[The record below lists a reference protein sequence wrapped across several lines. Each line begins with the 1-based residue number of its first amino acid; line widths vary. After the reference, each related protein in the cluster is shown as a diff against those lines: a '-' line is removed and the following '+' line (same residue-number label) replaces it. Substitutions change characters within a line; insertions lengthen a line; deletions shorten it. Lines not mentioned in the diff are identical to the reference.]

1 MAFKVFFDTN
11 TIFDLFYKERPL
23 HKEALDLFY
32 FLDENYFTAFYSESV
47 LTTAAYILRKEIAP
61 GKLNEILI
69 NLNKKIKLLPCFDFL
84 PEKVLKDKPRD
95 FEDALLYGIALQSK
109 LDYFISNN
117 LKDFKAFQQ
126 TELPVLNSREFN
138 KILVSG
144 M

>member
-11 TIFDLFYKERPL
+11 TILDLFYKERPF
-23 HKEALDLFY
+23 HKEALDLFH

-47 LTTAAYILRKEIAP
+47 LTTTAYILRKEIVP

-69 NLNKKIKLLPCFDFL
+69 NLNKKIKLLSCFDFL
-84 PEKVLKDKPRD
+84 PEKALKHKPRD
-95 FEDALLYGIALQSK
+95 FEDALLYEIALQSK

-126 TELPVLNSREFN
+126 PELPVLNSRDFN